1 MKTEILK
8 GLLILIAGSTF
19 LTGCGTTFDAGPS
32 VSPAFP
38 PAPVDKYNSPN
49 SPAVNDK

>member
-32 VSPAFP
+32 MSPAFP
-38 PAPVDKYNSPN
+38 AAPVDKYNSPD
-49 SPAVNDK
+49 SPAVTGK